1 MSCGSLLDTRKM
13 WQVMGGGGGSDLEV
27 ERGEK
32 EWVNQIGGH

>member
-13 WQVMGGGGGSDLEV
+13 WQVMGGGGSDLEV